1 MKGAAQIRRLGDH
14 GFDPAGTQVGADRPG
29 GVRLIAQ
36 HRRRAGPGPPYWPG
50 HAQLR
55 QKRKQHRGVPCL
67 AGGDQADQRQPG
79 PIDELMDLRAQ
90 PATGA
95 PDAVIGRLL
104 TRILVV
110 RSIPLCGG

>member
-1 MKGAAQIRRLGDH
+1 MIRR
-14 GFDPAGTQVGADRPG
+14 ARRW
-29 GVRLIAQ
+29 VRIA
-36 HRRRAGPGPPYWPG
+36 REEYALSPSTASGRVRGPPYWPG
-50 HAQLR
+50 HAQLL

-90 PATGA
+90 PSPGA

-104 TRILVV
+104 MQIPVV
-110 RSIPLCGG
+110 RPIPL